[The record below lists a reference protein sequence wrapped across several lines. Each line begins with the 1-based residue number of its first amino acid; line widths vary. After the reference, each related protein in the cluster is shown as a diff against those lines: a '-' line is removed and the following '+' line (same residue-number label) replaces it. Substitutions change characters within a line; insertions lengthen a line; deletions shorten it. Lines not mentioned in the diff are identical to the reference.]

1 MQLLLLLATLGIIK
15 KILLLEIN
23 PVLKEEF
30 SDQHFLEPIM
40 MKNQEMMKSLKFL
53 ISEKLLEENMAH
65 MKN

>member
-23 PVLKEEF
+23 RVLKEEF

-40 MKNQEMMKSLKFL
+40 MKNQVMMKSLKFL

>member
-1 MQLLLLLATLGIIK
+1 
-15 KILLLEIN
+15 LEIN
-23 PVLKEEF
+23 LVLKEEF

-40 MKNQEMMKSLKFL
+40 MKNQVMMKSLKFL